1 MDFRNRSK
9 ARFENE
15 MTKLLKDLYVS
26 CLDRAEKILRPD
38 KHGDAWKQ
46 FRFGILNLGNDKIRQ
61 LADKLEDYTIEF
73 RPAIFSVE
81 YKVDVPTSQLVE
93 FDFEAHED
101 DVWFKAIA
109 MSREVVDAL
118 ETGLGC
124 GFTQTYSGRE
134 EFIVEGLYDIFHKV
148 IPFFDKN
155 ECFKGRTLERY
166 NTWKEKVYSLEK
178 ANA

>member
-9 ARFENE
+9 ARFESE

-38 KHGDAWKQ
+38 KRGEAWRQ

-61 LADKLEDYTIEF
+61 LTDKLEDYTIEF

-81 YKVDVPTSQLVE
+81 YKVDVPTDRMVE
-93 FDFEAHED
+93 FDF
-101 DVWFKAIA
+101 IA
-109 MSREVVDAL
+109 TSSEVVFQMKSTNSLIIKDVHDAIGGEYCHNNDTPAL
-118 ETGLGC
+118 
-124 GFTQTYSGRE
+124 
-134 EFIVEGLYDIFHKV
+134 IVRGMYDAFHKV
-148 IPFFDKN
+148 IPFFDQN
-155 ECFKGRTLERY
+155 ECFKGPTLERY
-166 NTWKEKVYSLEK
+166 NEWKEKVYSLEK